1 MKNQIFDTYI
11 VDGWIITMTKSQYI
25 NAYKKTQQSSNS
37 VTSSHEIVRTLMKEL
52 VNSMKK
58 IVLDIQDEKKRKKD
72 QYLVDS
78 VFEEKYAR
86 NKSKNLSKSLSI
98 IYGLQTSLDFDKA
111 LEIANN
117 LFQLYE
123 YCRHEIIKGFSQNID
138 DGIIKAIE
146 VIKQIMEGWEEIP
159 SLEK

>member
-1 MKNQIFDTYI
+1 
-11 VDGWIITMTKSQYI
+11 MTNSQYI
-25 NAYKKTQQSSNS
+25 DAYKKTQQSSNS

-52 VNSMKK
+52 INSMHK
-58 IVLDIQDEKKRKKD
+58 IVLDIQDDRKRKEDKFSIGKD
-72 QYLVDS
+72 YT
-78 VFEEKYAR
+78 EK
-86 NKSKNLSKSLSI
+86 NTGQKSKNLTKSLSI

-123 YCRHEIIKGFSQNID
+123 FCRHEIIKGFSQKIE
-138 DGIIKAIE
+138 DGIIKAID
-146 VIKQIMEGWEEIP
+146 VIRQIMEGWEEIP

>member
-1 MKNQIFDTYI
+1 MINNEQ
-11 VDGWIITMTKSQYI
+11 I
-25 NAYKKTQQSSNS
+25 NAYKKTQQSSNT

-58 IVLDIQDEKKRKKD
+58 IVLDIQDERNRKKE
-72 QYLVDS
+72 QFFVDKA
-78 VFEEKYAR
+78 FEEKIAR
-86 NKSKNLSKSLSI
+86 HKSKNLSKSLSI
-98 IYGLQTSLDFDKA
+98 IFGLQTSLDFDKA

-123 YCRHEIIKGFSQNID
+123 YCRHEIIKGFSQKIE
-138 DGIIKAIE
+138 DGILKAID

>member
-1 MKNQIFDTYI
+1 MTNNEYI
-11 VDGWIITMTKSQYI
+11 K
-25 NAYKKTQQSSNS
+25 AYQKTQQSTNT

-52 VNSMKK
+52 VNSMQKL
-58 IVLDIQDEKKRKKD
+58 VLDIQDDRTRKEDKFIADTSYDEKNTK
-72 QYLVDS
+72 
-78 VFEEKYAR
+78 

-123 YCRHEIIKGFSQNID
+123 YCRQEIIKGFSQKIE
-138 DGIIKAIE
+138 DGILKAIDI
-146 VIKQIMEGWEEIP
+146 IKQIMEGWEEIP
-159 SLEK
+159 SLER

>member
-1 MKNQIFDTYI
+1 MTNNEYI
-11 VDGWIITMTKSQYI
+11 K
-25 NAYKKTQQSSNS
+25 AYQKTQQSTNT

-52 VNSMKK
+52 VNSMQKL
-58 IVLDIQDEKKRKKD
+58 VLDIQDDRTRKEDKFIADTSYDEKNTK
-72 QYLVDS
+72 
-78 VFEEKYAR
+78 

-123 YCRHEIIKGFSQNID
+123 YCRQEIIKGFSQKIE
-138 DGIIKAIE
+138 DGILKAIDI
-146 VIKQIMEGWEEIP
+146 IKQIMEGWEEIP
-159 SLEK
+159 SLERKDG

>member
-1 MKNQIFDTYI
+1 MVNNEQ
-11 VDGWIITMTKSQYI
+11 I
-25 NAYKKTQQSSNS
+25 NAYKKTQQSSTV

-52 VNSMKK
+52 VNSMQK
-58 IVLDIQDEKKRKKD
+58 IVLDIQDERKRKPDHFKLD
-72 QYLVDS
+72 K
-78 VFEEKYAR
+78 VFEEKNTR
-86 NKSKNLSKSLSI
+86 HRSKNLSKSLSI

-123 YCRHEIIKGFSQNID
+123 YCRHEIIKGFSQKIE
-138 DGIIKAIE
+138 DGIVKAID
-146 VIKQIMEGWEEIP
+146 VIKQILEGWEVLP